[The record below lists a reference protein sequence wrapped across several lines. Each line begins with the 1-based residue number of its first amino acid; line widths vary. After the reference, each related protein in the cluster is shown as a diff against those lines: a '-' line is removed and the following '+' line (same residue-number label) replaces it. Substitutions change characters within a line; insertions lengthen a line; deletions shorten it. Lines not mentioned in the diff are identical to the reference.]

1 MRKIGVLLTGLIV
14 LVFLFLLSAVYVQE
28 NQYVI
33 VRRFGKVITVHDEA
47 GLKFKVPFVDEIGV
61 LPKNRQTYELPQSDI
76 LTQDKKAMIVDEYV
90 VWRIEDPLKFL
101 TTAGNLSEISRRLDA
116 SIYNSVKTLLS
127 SMTQDEIISERGS
140 ALNDKITEN
149 IAGQMKVYGLEVID
163 AQIKKLDLPPANKEA
178 VYSRMISERL
188 QMAAAYT
195 AEGMEEAAIIRNETD
210 RLTTVMVSQS
220 ESDAQAIIASGE
232 AEYMRILREAF
243 NSPER
248 LEFYEFVRSL
258 DALKITMKG
267 DKTLVLPYDSPL
279 TKWFVQN

>member
-1 MRKIGVLLTGLIV
+1 MKKLITLITAIIV
-14 LVFLFLLSAVYVQE
+14 LIFLFLVSAIYVPE

-33 VRRFGKVITVHDEA
+33 VRRFSRVVAVHDEA
-47 GLKFKVPFVDEIGV
+47 GLRFKFPFLDDMAY
-61 LPKNRQTYELPQSDI
+61 LPKNRQTYELPQSDA

-90 VWRIEDPLKFL
+90 VWRIQDPMLFL
-101 TTAGNLSEISRRLDA
+101 ITAGSVDEITRRLDA
-116 SIYNSVKTLLS
+116 SVYNSVKTLLS
-127 SMTQDEIISERGS
+127 SMTQDEIISERGT

-149 IAGQMKVYGLEVID
+149 IAEQMKVYGLEVID

-210 RLTTVMVSQS
+210 RTTTVMLSQA
-220 ESDAQAIIASGE
+220 ESDAQAIMASGE

-248 LEFYEFVRSL
+248 MEFYEFVRSL

-279 TKWFVQN
+279 TRWFVQN